1 MKTMSKLDEILEIV
15 RSNAMRKEEKKSC
28 PIVWIL
34 AVIGAVVAVAAVAY
48 AVYRYF
54 HGETMEELEEDFD
67 EDFDD
72 DFFED
77 EDTEPIVIP
86 QQDSEDKVAADAPT
100 AEE

>member
-1 MKTMSKLDEILEIV
+1 
-15 RSNAMRKEEKKSC
+15 
-28 PIVWIL
+28 
-34 AVIGAVVAVAAVAY
+34 
-48 AVYRYF
+48 
-54 HGETMEELEEDFD
+54 MEELDDDFD

-86 QQDSEDKVAADAPT
+86 KQEENEAPVAADAPT

>member
-1 MKTMSKLDEILEIV
+1 MSKLDEILEIV
-15 RSNAMRKEEKKSC
+15 RSNTMRREEKKSC

-34 AVIGAVVAVAAVAY
+34 AVIGAVVAVAAIAY

-54 HGETMEELEEDFD
+54 HGEMMEELDEDFD

-86 QQDSEDKVAADAPT
+86 RQDSQEAEVAADAPT

>member
-1 MKTMSKLDEILEIV
+1 MNKLDEILEIV

-28 PIVWIL
+28 PVVWIL

-54 HGETMEELEEDFD
+54 QGEVTEDLEEDFD

-86 QQDSEDKVAADAPT
+86 KQDTAGEAVAADAPT

>member
-1 MKTMSKLDEILEIV
+1 MSKLDEILEIV
-15 RSNAMRKEEKKSC
+15 RSNTMRKEEKKSS

-34 AVIGAVVAVAAVAY
+34 AIIGGVAAIAAIAY

-54 HGETMEELEEDFD
+54 RTEVIEDLEEDFD

-86 QQDSEDKVAADAPT
+86 KQESSVEKVAADAPT

>member
-1 MKTMSKLDEILEIV
+1 MNKIDEILEIV
-15 RSNAMRKEEKKSC
+15 RSNNMRKEEKRSC
-28 PIVWIL
+28 PFVKIL
-34 AVIGAVVAVAAVAY
+34 AVIGALAALAAVAY

-54 HGETMEELEEDFD
+54 RGETMEELDDDFD

-86 QQDSEDKVAADAPT
+86 KQEENEAPVAADAPT